1 MKINNI
7 NSTYQYTKTNNI
19 KTKTQNNKTT
29 PSFQGIVP
37 QKAITG
43 LSNFY
48 EGVAQKRP
56 FQNFAKAF
64 SKTNNSFP
72 HLMAIESCLLSGFY
86 MINTIRNKKIDK
98 EQKPQMLVNDLLTLG
113 VSTGGAYLFESKVTK
128 AFDKFTNNYFIK
140 HKDYYIQQAADTIK
154 TMKDEFASK
163 VGEVAKEATDD
174 GIESLMTELKEKTES
189 ILSDE
194 KTKKAFQVTTEK
206 LNEVTGKITETIKN
220 NKGKSED
227 AIKAAADLADD
238 IFKNIAGE
246 LEAKKLDGGM
256 RKIKTLVVFGII
268 YRYLGPVVVTPI
280 ANKISAKIVGKSK
293 NNKQVAQKA

>member
-7 NSTYQYTKTNNI
+7 NSTYQYTRANN
-19 KTKTQNNKTT
+19 KKNQAQNNNTT

-37 QKAITG
+37 KKAITG

-48 EGVAQKRP
+48 EGIAKTKP
-56 FQNFAKAF
+56 FRGFAKEF
-64 SKTNNSFP
+64 SKTNNSFT

-98 EQKPQMLVNDLLTLG
+98 EQKPQMLVNDMLTLG
-113 VSTGGAYLFESKVTK
+113 VSTGGAYLFDNKVTK
-128 AFDKFTNNYFIK
+128 AFDKFTNNYFVK
-140 HKDYYIQQAADTIK
+140 HQDYYIQEAADAIK
-154 TMKDEFASK
+154 TMKDDFVEK
-163 VGEVAKEATDD
+163 IGTVAKEASDE
-174 GIESLMTELKEKTES
+174 GIESLISGLKEQAKP
-189 ILSDE
+189 ILSDG
-194 KTKKAFQVTTEK
+194 KAKKAFEVTTEK
-206 LNEVTGKITETIKN
+206 FDEVAKKITETIQN

-238 IFKNIAGE
+238 IFKNVAGK

-280 ANKISAKIVGKSK
+280 ANKISAKLVGKDKS
-293 NNKQVAQKA
+293 ASQKA